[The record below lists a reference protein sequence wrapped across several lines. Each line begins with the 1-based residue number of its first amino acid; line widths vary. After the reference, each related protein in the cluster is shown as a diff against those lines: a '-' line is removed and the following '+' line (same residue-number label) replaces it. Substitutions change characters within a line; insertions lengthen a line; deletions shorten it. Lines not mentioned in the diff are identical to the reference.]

1 MIGTKVTD
9 NLSVSPQID
18 IEMIEAIK
26 ADGFEQI
33 ICNRPDG
40 ESLDQTDFA
49 DIESRADELGI
60 KITHQPI
67 NPMTLTPE
75 NAAIF
80 DKMAQNGGKTF
91 AYCRTGTRCITLWAM
106 AQLEKGANPQEIME
120 ITQNAGYDLSG
131 LIGRYL

>member
-1 MIGTKVTD
+1 MIGTKVTQS
-9 NLSVSPQID
+9 LSVSPQIS
-18 IEMIEAIK
+18 IENIDAIK
-26 ADGFEQI
+26 AEGFAQI

-40 ESLDQTDFA
+40 ESMDQTEFA
-49 DIESRADELGI
+49 DIETRAKELGL
-60 KITHQPI
+60 KITYQPI

-80 DKMAQNGGKTF
+80 DEMVQNGGKTF

-106 AQLEKGANPQEIME
+106 AQLEKGENPEEISQ
-120 ITQNAGYDLSG
+120 IAHNAGYDLSG